1 MIMTT
6 WQGVVTVLMAVLG
19 TIITRFLPF
28 VLFPESKKPPHI
40 IDYLGNVLPYA
51 MTGLLVVYS
60 LKNVNP
66 FAGKPRHSRSDRHRR
81 DRRAARMET
90 QHAALDR
97 RRHRR
102 VYGITSACFCMIV
115 CFVGLPKSEVSFI
128 GIFHSCYC

>member
-28 VLFPESKKPPHI
+28 ALFPEPKKPPHI

-66 FAGKPRHSRSDRHRR
+66 FAGSHGIPEAIAI
-81 DRRAARMET
+81 AAIVVLHVWKRNMLLSIAGGT
-90 QHAALDR
+90 VVYMALLQL
-97 RRHRR
+97 
-102 VYGITSACFCMIV
+102 VFA
-115 CFVGLPKSEVSFI
+115 
-128 GIFHSCYC
+128 

>member
-28 VLFPESKKPPHI
+28 VLFPEPKKPPHI

-60 LKNVNP
+60 LKNVRSHGIPEAIAIAAIVVLHVWKRNMLLSIAGGIVVYMAVLQLV
-66 FAGKPRHSRSDRHRR
+66 FA
-81 DRRAARMET
+81 
-90 QHAALDR
+90 
-97 RRHRR
+97 
-102 VYGITSACFCMIV
+102 
-115 CFVGLPKSEVSFI
+115 
-128 GIFHSCYC
+128 

>member
-28 VLFPESKKPPHI
+28 VLFPESKKPPHRLSWQRASVCY
-40 IDYLGNVLPYA
+40 DRTAGGV
-51 MTGLLVVYS
+51 
-60 LKNVNP
+60 
-66 FAGKPRHSRSDRHRR
+66 FAEKRQSFCWKPRHSRSDRHRR

>member
-40 IDYLGNVLPYA
+40 IDYLGNVLPYYDRTA
-51 MTGLLVVYS
+51 GGV
-60 LKNVNP
+60 
-66 FAGKPRHSRSDRHRR
+66 FAEKRQSFCWKPRHSRSDRHRR

-115 CFVGLPKSEVSFI
+115 RFVGLPKSEVSFI

>member
-19 TIITRFLPF
+19 TILTRFLPF

-66 FAGKPRHSRSDRHRR
+66 LAGSHGIPEAIAIAAIVVLHVWKRNMLLSIAGGTVVYMALLQLVFA
-81 DRRAARMET
+81 
-90 QHAALDR
+90 
-97 RRHRR
+97 
-102 VYGITSACFCMIV
+102 
-115 CFVGLPKSEVSFI
+115 
-128 GIFHSCYC
+128 

>member
-66 FAGKPRHSRSDRHRR
+66 FAGSHGIPEAIVVLHVWKRNMLLSI
-81 DRRAARMET
+81 AGGT
-90 QHAALDR
+90 V
-97 RRHRR
+97 
-102 VYGITSACFCMIV
+102 VYMAVLQLVFA
-115 CFVGLPKSEVSFI
+115 
-128 GIFHSCYC
+128 

>member
-28 VLFPESKKPPHI
+28 VLFSESKKPPHI

-51 MTGLLVVYS
+51 MTGLLMVYS

-66 FAGKPRHSRSDRHRR
+66 FAGSHGIPEAIAI
-81 DRRAARMET
+81 AAIVVLHVWKRNMLLSIAGGT
-90 QHAALDR
+90 VVYMALLQL
-97 RRHRR
+97 
-102 VYGITSACFCMIV
+102 VFA
-115 CFVGLPKSEVSFI
+115 
-128 GIFHSCYC
+128 

>member
-28 VLFPESKKPPHI
+28 VLFPEPKKPPHI
-40 IDYLGNVLPYA
+40 IAYLGNVLSYA

-66 FAGKPRHSRSDRHRR
+66 FAGSHGIPEAIAI
-81 DRRAARMET
+81 AAIVVLHVWKRNMLLSI
-90 QHAALDR
+90 AGGIVVYMALLQL
-97 RRHRR
+97 
-102 VYGITSACFCMIV
+102 VFA
-115 CFVGLPKSEVSFI
+115 
-128 GIFHSCYC
+128 

>member
-51 MTGLLVVYS
+51 GGV
-60 LKNVNP
+60 
-66 FAGKPRHSRSDRHRR
+66 FAEKRQSFCWKPRHSRSDRHRR

>member
-28 VLFPESKKPPHI
+28 VLFPEPKKPPHI

-60 LKNVNP
+60 LKNVNS
-66 FAGKPRHSRSDRHRR
+66 FAGSHGIPEAIAIAAMSCCTYGNATCCSRSP
-81 DRRAARMET
+81 AASSCIW
-90 QHAALDR
+90 HYFSLFLHD
-97 RRHRR
+97 
-102 VYGITSACFCMIV
+102 CLFCRIAQ
-115 CFVGLPKSEVSFI
+115 I
-128 GIFHSCYC
+128 

>member
-66 FAGKPRHSRSDRHRR
+66 FAGSHGIPEAIAI
-81 DRRAARMET
+81 AAIVVLHVWKRNMLLSIAGGT
-90 QHAALDR
+90 VVYMALP
-97 RRHRR
+97 
-102 VYGITSACFCMIV
+102 ACFCMIA